1 MRIIPYLLT
10 MLFFATSA
18 GAEDLSKNPDD
29 VPWLDTNDDWG
40 RPWGD
45 AANHF
50 YRNLEAAGAA
60 PGAAAG
66 EMEFAVGTE
75 LSLRKVF
82 RPKVWFKGS
91 FGSPVALE
99 AARGEY
105 EAFQLVVCPIADAER
120 ELTYLSPERAQGEG
134 SLIPKTVSID
144 AIEVSPLRHAGSDFR
159 IETSAM
165 RIYRVGYIRT
175 LPGQY
180 PVMHVG
186 QWPDPLLP
194 MRPFEVSNP
203 NCQPIWIEVRVP
215 HDAPAGDYGGHVTVR
230 GPHDVRVDIRLTV
243 WDFALPDPPRTVSNG
258 WSLHQWFTRDGT
270 DRLVDRLNV
279 LLDHRLVAWHTAFDQ
294 RNDLRAHDRVMELL
308 LSRGVQLQAIGGEPE
323 PQYVKH
329 LREKGWLRHFV
340 SIWGDEPHERDYPE
354 YRRRAELV
362 RKKFPGLVVAMTEE
376 PTPTNEGLF
385 DLWIAEPSAQ
395 DDGWVKEAL
404 RRGDRVWWYLCQ
416 LPIHAQY
423 PGPIHRAPGMV
434 VDRPA
439 IDHRITYWLAFK
451 QQIEGVSYWAVSNWP
466 KGWDKWNG
474 GAEPWPPNPRV
485 AFPYSGQHNANGFLC
500 YPGADGMPWPS
511 IRLKAM
517 RDGLEDHDYLSLLRD
532 RAGLTRWSAM
542 ADRAVPPELA
552 MGLRY
557 YNKDPGVLLKAR
569 RHLAE
574 QIVGLG
580 Q

>member
-10 MLFFATSA
+10 VLFFATSA
-18 GAEDLSKNPDD
+18 GAEDLSKNPDG

-294 RNDLRAHDRVMELL
+294 RNDLRDLSFCRIFFVGELL
-308 LSRGVQLQAIGGEPE
+308 HRVLGEHEILAAFQYFDLDLSR
-323 PQYVKH
+323 
-329 LREKGWLRHFV
+329 LRHQFGR
-340 SIWGDEPHERDYPE
+340 IRFCRLLDLGIDDHEE
-354 YRRRAELV
+354 
-362 RKKFPGLVVAMTEE
+362 
-376 PTPTNEGLF
+376 
-385 DLWIAEPSAQ
+385 Q
-395 DDGWVKEAL
+395 D
-404 RRGDRVWWYLCQ
+404 
-416 LPIHAQY
+416 H
-423 PGPIHRAPGMV
+423 
-434 VDRPA
+434 
-439 IDHRITYWLAFK
+439 
-451 QQIEGVSYWAVSNWP
+451 
-466 KGWDKWNG
+466 
-474 GAEPWPPNPRV
+474 GAEAAAHAVQEGHAEDFKRATFTCHAP
-485 AFPYSGQHNANGFLC
+485 A
-500 YPGADGMPWPS
+500 PS
-511 IRLKAM
+511 
-517 RDGLEDHDYLSLLRD
+517 
-532 RAGLTRWSAM
+532 
-542 ADRAVPPELA
+542 
-552 MGLRY
+552 
-557 YNKDPGVLLKAR
+557 
-569 RHLAE
+569 
-574 QIVGLG
+574 Q
-580 Q
+580 